1 MVFAHL
7 NQGKLDWWQP
17 VSLEIRPATPAPAA
31 FDWAAA
37 VAPDAKFETVSLAE
51 LLNDQVAQIF
61 KNEYRSPRSPFCS
74 LALPRQGIGG
84 WCDINT
90 EFTVNDT
97 GLRNVAA
104 QNGGIFRL
112 PDGIP
117 FATPGDRGAKNI
129 AYTSQWDN
137 YPRSVTVPLTG
148 QSAHAFLLMAGSAN
162 PMQSQFDNGEVVVTY
177 ADGSTARLALRN
189 PVNWWPIDQD
199 YMIDDYG
206 FRRPE
211 PIPPRVDLK
220 TGRVRLLDPAAF
232 KGRGG
237 KVPGGAA
244 TALDLPLDPA
254 KTLKSLTLHT
264 LANEVVIG
272 LMAVTLQR

>member
-1 MVFAHL
+1 M
-7 NQGKLDWWQP
+7 
-17 VSLEIRPATPAPAA
+17 EIRPAAPAPAA
-31 FDWAAA
+31 FDWRTA
-37 VAPDAKFETVSLAE
+37 VPSDARFETVSLAAV
-51 LLNDQVAQIF
+51 LNDQVTHIF
-61 KNEYRSPRSPFCS
+61 QNEYRSPRSPFCS
-74 LALPRQGIGG
+74 LALPKQGIGG

-90 EFTVNDT
+90 EFTVNDS
-97 GLRNVAA
+97 GLRDVAA
-104 QNGGIFRL
+104 QNNGIFRL

-117 FATPGDRGAKNI
+117 FATAGERGTRNI

-137 YPRSVTVPLTG
+137 YPRSVTVPLAG

-177 ADGSTARLALRN
+177 TDGSTARLALRN

-199 YMIDDYG
+199 YLIDDYG

-211 PIPPRVDLK
+211 PIPPRVDLE
-220 TGRVRLLDPAAF
+220 TGRVRILDPVTF

-237 KVPGGAA
+237 KVHGGAA
-244 TALDLPLDPA
+244 TVLDLPLDPA
-254 KTLKSLTLHT
+254 KSLQSLTVHT